1 MIDWIFLLVGGICE
15 VGFVSMMKLS
25 KGFKVLKYSLYTII
39 FMILSF
45 YTLSIALKTIPIGV
59 GYAIWSGIGAIG
71 SVLVGMIFFKE
82 SKSVLKLLFISLI
95 IIGIVGLKLSTN

>member
-45 YTLSIALKTIPIGV
+45 YTLSIALKAIPIGV